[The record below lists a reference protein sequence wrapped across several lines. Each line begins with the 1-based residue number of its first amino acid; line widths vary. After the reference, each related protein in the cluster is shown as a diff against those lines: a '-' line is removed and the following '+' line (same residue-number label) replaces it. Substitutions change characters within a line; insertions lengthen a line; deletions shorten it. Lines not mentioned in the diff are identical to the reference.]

1 LLAWYVENPETYYE
15 GQESFIAELRNVKR
29 DKDARKER
37 WYSIRFEE
45 QWNVSCFIRLLVII
59 SISGVGTA
67 VVLIWRR
74 SWEAGTNFMGAYF
87 ALSGFVLSEHVYITS
102 REG

>member
-1 LLAWYVENPETYYE
+1 MFYQVASL
-15 GQESFIAELRNVKR
+15 
-29 DKDARKER
+29 
-37 WYSIRFEE
+37 
-45 QWNVSCFIRLLVII
+45 I

-74 SWEAGTNFMGAYF
+74 SWEAGTNFMGSYF
-87 ALSGFVLSEHVYITS
+87 ALLGFVLSELVYITS